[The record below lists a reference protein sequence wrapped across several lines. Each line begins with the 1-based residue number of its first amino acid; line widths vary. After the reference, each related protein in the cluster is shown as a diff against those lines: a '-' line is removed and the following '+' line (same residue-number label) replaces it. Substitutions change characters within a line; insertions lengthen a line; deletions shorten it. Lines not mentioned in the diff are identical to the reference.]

1 MAATS
6 VLIKSYPS
14 LVSRRPVQNFPCNFC
29 FIKSAKFST
38 ITSYKLAAVR
48 DKSFLN
54 IWPLSLIN
62 KNSTTVPDA
71 SAIITKT
78 SKTLIQTLMLVLLM
92 MMCSRVP
99 VLAISMGEMG
109 GSSFSILWPLITN
122 FRRRSSFK
130 SKENCTN
137 VIKLQVGLCVNGPR
151 LQNELDRISKTVDTS
166 TRDGFARLLRE
177 TTTCLLQHSD
187 CWKSVYSRSRFFFRM
202 KSAEKHFNQLL
213 ENERILKFNE
223 EALEFKLND
232 TGLLENE
239 TTTMHQVNHQFT
251 DTHVVGIKV
260 LWLPRQ
266 ENEILSYQEL
276 QKQYLSLQA
285 FEN

>member
-1 MAATS
+1 
-6 VLIKSYPS
+6 
-14 LVSRRPVQNFPCNFC
+14 
-29 FIKSAKFST
+29 
-38 ITSYKLAAVR
+38 
-48 DKSFLN
+48 
-54 IWPLSLIN
+54 
-62 KNSTTVPDA
+62 
-71 SAIITKT
+71 
-78 SKTLIQTLMLVLLM
+78 MLVLLM

-137 VIKLQVGLCVNGPR
+137 VIKLQRQQLVCFSIPIVGNPFIHV
-151 LQNELDRISKTVDTS
+151 
-166 TRDGFARLLRE
+166 
-177 TTTCLLQHSD
+177 
-187 CWKSVYSRSRFFFRM
+187 M

-251 DTHVVGIKV
+251 DTQVVRDVKWALRVFDFLCSWPFVQIRGIKV

-276 QKQYLSLQA
+276 QKQYPRLQA

>member
-38 ITSYKLAAVR
+38 ITSYKLA
-48 DKSFLN
+48 
-54 IWPLSLIN
+54 
-62 KNSTTVPDA
+62 T
-71 SAIITKT
+71 
-78 SKTLIQTLMLVLLM
+78 TLMLVLLM
-92 MMCSRVP
+92 TMCSRVS

-109 GSSFSILWPLITN
+109 GRSFSILWPRIIDL
-122 FRRRSSFK
+122 RHRSSFE
-130 SKENCTN
+130 SKENFTS

-177 TTTCLLQHSD
+177 TTTCLLQHSE
-187 CWKSVYSRSRFFFRM
+187 CWKSGYSCAVFFRM

-251 DTHVVGIKV
+251 DTQVVGIKV
-260 LWLPRQ
+260 LWIPRQ

-276 QKQYLSLQA
+276 QKQYPRLQA